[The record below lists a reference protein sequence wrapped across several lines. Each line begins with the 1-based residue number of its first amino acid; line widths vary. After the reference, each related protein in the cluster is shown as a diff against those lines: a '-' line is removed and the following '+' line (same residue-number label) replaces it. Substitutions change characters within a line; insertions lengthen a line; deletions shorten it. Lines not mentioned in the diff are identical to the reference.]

1 MTIDSLSGHSFSE
14 SRASRNVS
22 LYTSSFLSANP
33 KYYNISI
40 DITHWQLKD
49 LICKDTVTSSGI
61 LYPSNN
67 SIMSLNIKDNYRL
80 NPNSNSKSSGIDR
93 FNTKK
98 YKSTKLSKL
107 YAKFDVTP
115 RCFKEKNGVLV
126 AGGVKTVGGQLGSFK
141 GAFGL
146 HIKETNYTKNIDL
159 GLMINNSV
167 NLYQLSKNNFK
178 SLVCNNDHNI
188 FLVDIKNNGQINTNN
203 YHLPHS
209 LNYSSLS
216 PDYKSIAVVGDCSK
230 IFLLHPNENLNS
242 INSKDII
249 QTTYDNGFS
258 VDWDSSGVYFS
269 CCFQEGVNLIYDIRN
284 KKNPL
289 HTFRSTRPNNHSG
302 AFRCCKFSGGTD
314 DLLFIS
320 EHIGRVHMIDTR
332 DFSNHQIIM
341 LPNVLVDSQDKS
353 LIHDDASMFN
363 GENENNDNRDINN
376 EQDQDNSSD
385 NIDESFYQGL
395 IKPYNEIVDEYNGY
409 ATYSTASSNSLWM
422 GYRTTN
428 LNLRSY
434 DNSGANTPVNPNPT
448 ATNYI
453 GGGGGTTAG
462 GRSSTSLNDTTGPIR
477 PNSGVVN
484 NIRSNSPY
492 NSNHDSDDS
501 DVRSGFRLQLIRRPV
516 VPERVNSGSRSRVIR
531 MRLPPRRNRGDDNS
545 SNNNN
550 NDNNN
555 DNENDRNDNIN
566 SGSNLN
572 DHESEPERVMENDS
586 ITDSLQRSAMQSR
599 SSPSLFQQSSPLN
612 EHTANSHHH
621 NQIDS
626 SHDSDTGEA
635 TDRRVPSFA
644 DLVKFYSSSRGAGL
658 SMQDA
663 QRILMSDR
671 HDRSSDSFIRKK
683 SKEYRKMLSMA
694 RRREMKGAATSGAS
708 NDHEDGY
715 YYGDAENEEE
725 DYEFDYDDDDDDDDD
740 EDGLRHNK
748 QEFGNHR
755 RSSNDAKSRYYN
767 KVYRDYFEYDECD
780 NNNNNYNSN
789 NEIHEIN
796 KEDENNRLIR
806 QYNDSIISPD
816 SDIYKYCDI
825 EITGIE
831 WMQCDYSSSLFIG
844 SNKGLIQ
851 WDIDSWKRR
860 CFPSYELC

>member
-1 MTIDSLSGHSFSE
+1 M
-14 SRASRNVS
+14 
-22 LYTSSFLSANP
+22 
-33 KYYNISI
+33 
-40 DITHWQLKD
+40 
-49 LICKDTVTSSGI
+49 
-61 LYPSNN
+61 
-67 SIMSLNIKDNYRL
+67 
-80 NPNSNSKSSGIDR
+80 
-93 FNTKK
+93 
-98 YKSTKLSKL
+98 
-107 YAKFDVTP
+107 
-115 RCFKEKNGVLV
+115 
-126 AGGVKTVGGQLGSFK
+126 
-141 GAFGL
+141 
-146 HIKETNYTKNIDL
+146 DL

-216 PDYKSIAVVGDCSK
+216 PDNKSIAVVGDCSK

-269 CCFQEGVNLIYDIRN
+269 CCFQEGVNLIYDVRN
-284 KKNPL
+284 KKQPL

-332 DFSNHQIIM
+332 DFSNHQVIM
-341 LPNVLVDSQDKS
+341 LPNVLVDSQDRS
-353 LIHDDASMFN
+353 ILHDDTLMFN
-363 GENENNDNRDINN
+363 AENENNDFHSNINTN
-376 EQDQDNSSD
+376 NDGQQQNNYLNDPGE
-385 NIDESFYQGL
+385 NIEESFHQGL
-395 IKPYNEIVDEYNGY
+395 IKPYNEIVEEYNGY

-434 DNSGANTPVNPNPT
+434 DNSGANTPVNLNPT
-448 ATNYI
+448 ASNYI
-453 GGGGGTTAG
+453 GGGAG
-462 GRSSTSLNDTTGPIR
+462 GRSSTSLNDTAGATR
-477 PNSGVVN
+477 PNSGVANSV
-484 NIRSNSPY
+484 RSNSPY

-531 MRLPPRRNRGDDNS
+531 MRLPPRRNRGDDD

-550 NDNNN
+550 NNNN
-555 DNENDRNDNIN
+555 SNNNNNNSNENDGNDNIN

-572 DHESEPERVMENDS
+572 DHDHESEPERVMENDNNN
-586 ITDSLQRSAMQSR
+586 TESLQRSVMQSR

-612 EHTANSHHH
+612 EHTATSHHH
-621 NQIDS
+621 NQIES
-626 SHDSDTGEA
+626 SHDSDFGEA
-635 TDRRVPSFA
+635 SDRRVPSFA

-671 HDRSSDSFIRKK
+671 HDKSSDSFIRKK
-683 SKEYRKMLSMA
+683 SKEYRKMLNMA
-694 RRREMKGAATSGAS
+694 RRREMKGSTSGAS
-708 NDHEDGY
+708 KDHEDGY

-725 DYEFDYDDDDDDDDD
+725 DYEFEDEDDDDD
-740 EDGLRHNK
+740 EYGQQRHSSN
-748 QEFGNHR
+748 R
-755 RSSNDAKSRYYN
+755 RSSNEEKAKYYS
-767 KVYRDYFEYDECD
+767 KVYRDYFEYDD
-780 NNNNNYNSN
+780 YDYNNNGVYNPN
-789 NEIHEIN
+789 DVIYEIN
-796 KEDENNRLIR
+796 KEDESNRLIR
-806 QYNDSIISPD
+806 QYNDSTISPD